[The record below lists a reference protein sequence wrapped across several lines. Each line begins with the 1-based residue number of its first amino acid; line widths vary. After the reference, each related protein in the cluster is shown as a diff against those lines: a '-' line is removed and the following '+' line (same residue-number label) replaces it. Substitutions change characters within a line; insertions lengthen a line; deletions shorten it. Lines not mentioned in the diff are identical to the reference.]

1 MMRARMCGGS
11 KGWVTL
17 VCTLSLWVS
26 GAAVAAEDCV
36 QGVGCSQCPA
46 GHYTRASNGSLLCCP
61 SCAAAVLY
69 HGDFPSSWCACYADT
84 ENQGSP
90 GPRMI
95 QFPGPAR
102 LLSGG
107 SASLGSSPSFQDA
120 FFIINHGPGG
130 LGHSGNGRGGVSPAV
145 QQALTLLADTLEN
158 LHARVIRLEE
168 IVARTQDLQHSG
180 SLNRVGTATPPTT
193 IPATPPI
200 DKPCPTNYS
209 RIGDNCYY
217 VSMWHDYRAMWQDAR
232 TACEGLSGKLAEPAT
247 RGEFLG
253 LTRQLS
259 SISATSGFSYWLGGL
274 YPGVSWLWIY
284 AGKNV
289 TLTPAYWAEED
300 LTGKKVTPGDTSS
313 GRCLS
318 LTYSFKP
325 SKYYYLPDDCGFEK
339 YFICQLIDSSQQ
351 RMIEL

>member
-1 MMRARMCGGS
+1 MTAGKPRDVTVWFRFSHAPAMTIEGGASIGKGMCRDG
-11 KGWVTL
+11 KRWVAL
-17 VCTLSLWVS
+17 ACTLSLWVS
-26 GAAVAAEDCV
+26 GAAVVAEDCV

-69 HGDFPSSWCACYADT
+69 HGDIPSSWCVCYADT
-84 ENQGSP
+84 ETQSSP

-95 QFPGPAR
+95 RFPGPAR
-102 LLSGG
+102 LLNGG
-107 SASLGSSPSFQDA
+107 SADLGSSPSFQDA

-130 LGHSGNGRGGVSPAV
+130 LGHVNNGRGGVSPAV

-158 LHARVIRLEE
+158 LNARVIRLEE
-168 IVARTQDLQHSG
+168 IVARTQELQHSG
-180 SLNRVGTATPPTT
+180 TLNRVGTAAPPTS

-209 RIGDNCYY
+209 RIDDNCYY

-232 TACEGLSGKLAEPAT
+232 TACEGLSGKLAEPVT

-259 SISATSGFSYWLGGL
+259 SISATSVFLQQC
-274 YPGVSWLWIY
+274 
-284 AGKNV
+284 
-289 TLTPAYWAEED
+289 TAEMNM
-300 LTGKKVTPGDTSS
+300 TRARTRKKAI
-313 GRCLS
+313 R
-318 LTYSFKP
+318 
-325 SKYYYLPDDCGFEK
+325 
-339 YFICQLIDSSQQ
+339 IN
-351 RMIEL
+351 